1 MALTLVIGNKN
12 YSSWSM
18 RPWIAMKVAGIDFTD
33 RVISL
38 NDPEFKPTLLKLSPA
53 GKVPVLVDGD
63 THVWESLAIL
73 EYVADKFPS
82 AGLCPPHVAPSPPP
96 PPISCAIHPAF

>member
-12 YSSWSM
+12 YSSWSF

-53 GKVPVLVDGD
+53 GKETSEAIEFICPRNALGKFVNAEITNQQLLDQSTVVVNGVRIALNLQLV
-63 THVWESLAIL
+63 E
-73 EYVADKFPS
+73 
-82 AGLCPPHVAPSPPP
+82 
-96 PPISCAIHPAF
+96 